1 MPTYDRSFSSGVV
14 EIDRFAEGVG
24 WLAHPHEGGKR
35 ASHAVR
41 TDDGIWLLDPLWG
54 PGVEDLVGSLE
65 DGVVGVAVCSCWHA
79 RDADRFARAYDVPV
93 YAPSWMSR
101 LESRVDAPLERYR
114 GNLEGIA
121 VDRCEPFPGWS
132 EAICYFEFHDTLYV
146 PDTLGT
152 VEAFTVGD
160 ERIGLELARRLD
172 PPRRLRTYEPDRV
185 LVGHGEG
192 VLEDATRALE
202 YALAGGRR
210 RLPRAVLENGP
221 ATVRSVVGALG
232 G

>member
-1 MPTYDRSFSSGVV
+1 MKTYDRSTPTDLR
-14 EIDRFAEGVG
+14 EIDRFEDGVG
-24 WLAHPHEGGKR
+24 WLAHPTEGGRR
-35 ASHAVR
+35 ASHAVK
-41 TDDGIWLLDPLWG
+41 TDDGTWLLDPLWAS
-54 PGVEDLVGSLE
+54 GVEDLIESLE
-65 DGVVGVAVCSCWHA
+65 DEIVGVAVCSCWHA
-79 RDADRFARAYDVPV
+79 RDADRFARTYDVPV

-101 LESRVDAPLERYR
+101 LESRVNAPLERYR
-114 GNLEGIA
+114 GDLEGIA

-132 EAICYFEFHDTLYV
+132 EAICYVESHDTLYV

-152 VEAFTVGD
+152 VDAFTVGD

-172 PPRRLRTYEPDRV
+172 PPRRLRTLEPDRI

-221 ATVRSVVGALG
+221 STLRSVVGALG